1 MEGHQ
6 QKEEDLTLVH
16 RSVEVVDLE
25 EKGEVDLV
33 VVCRVDMVDVEDVDL
48 STAQAGAEVD
58 LEEAEVDLEE
68 GVVDLGEAVVDLE
81 EAAVDME
88 VETVVDLEEGE
99 VTEVVEAT
107 EEMDMEVE
115 DSEVE
120 EEALTMEASM
130 VVVEEEVDSGVDSVE
145 VVEGLMKGMMVDL
158 VMIVNMVGMVDQ
170 KQVTNLKIIK
180 MMPIHN
186 RMHLYYYYISLHVSV
201 YKVNYKDI
209 FVCIHVHFGVAV
221 DVAFW

>member
-16 RSVEVVDLE
+16 HSEEVVDLE

-33 VVCRVDMVDVEDVDL
+33 VECRVDMVDVEDVDL
-48 STAQAGAEVD
+48 STVQAGAEVD
-58 LEEAEVDLEE
+58 LEEAEVNLEE
-68 GVVDLGEAVVDLE
+68 GAVVLGEAVVDLE

-88 VETVVDLEEGE
+88 VETVDLEEGE
-99 VTEVVEAT
+99 VTEVVEAM
-107 EEMDMEVE
+107 EEVHMEVE

-145 VVEGLMKGMMVDL
+145 MVEGLMKEMMVDL

-180 MMPIHN
+180 KMPFHN
-186 RMHLYYYYISLHVSV
+186 RTYLY
-201 YKVNYKDI
+201 
-209 FVCIHVHFGVAV
+209 
-221 DVAFW
+221 